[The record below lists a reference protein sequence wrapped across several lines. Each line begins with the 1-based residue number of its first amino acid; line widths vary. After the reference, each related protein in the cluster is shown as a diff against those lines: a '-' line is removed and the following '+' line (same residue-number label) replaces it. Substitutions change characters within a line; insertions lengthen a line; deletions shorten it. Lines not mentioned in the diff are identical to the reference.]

1 MSNYKTVFF
10 TLGILQ
16 IILGISM
23 VFPII
28 IQIIFD
34 ELDSS
39 FIGASLITIIFGT
52 LFFLSNLDHDK
63 KLSLQNAFLLTA
75 LSWLSIAVFS
85 SLPFIFSNLNLS
97 ITDSFF
103 ESMSGITTTGSTI
116 ITDLNSS
123 PKAILL
129 WRALLQWLGGIG
141 IIVMAITLMPIMN
154 VGGMQLFKVSSSD
167 ASEKILPKTKEITLR
182 LILIYLILT
191 FLCSFFYNIFGMEFF
206 DSLTHSMTTIAT
218 GGFSNYNESIGY
230 FNNIKIEIISMVF
243 IILGSIPFISYIK
256 FLSGKKNIFY
266 TDTQIKSF
274 IKIIFYSIV
283 ILFFYLT
290 IFNKSFSDVSLRSI
304 SFNVISILTGTGYV
318 TQNFDDW
325 GSFPLIYFLILMFIG
340 GCAGSTACGI
350 KIFRVQIL
358 YLFLKNQLKKII
370 YPRGIF
376 IIKYDNNNVN
386 EKFMAS
392 IIAFIYLYII
402 IFFII
407 TTMLSL
413 SGLDFTT
420 SISGAATSISNV
432 GPGLGELIGPNNDP
446 GATFDTTCPWRCIGG
461 NTSFSDQDCE
471 EDDAGIYTAVGHAQY
486 DGWCHAD
493 SDSPAVIIPT
503 TSSYCCEWETDF
515 EEYEDGQFLYGT
527 CKEYNDGFDGIQKN
541 TSKKISFDNNNLNNS
556 LFFKSQ
562 IILYENPK
570 EVDQGYIDT
579 IDYTNTAIIISHTNL
594 TSGSRIKKYFDT
606 HKFYILNILYHLQ

>member
-154 VGGMQLFKVSSSD
+154 VGGMQLFKVSSGD

-191 FLCSFFYNIFGMEFF
+191 FLCSFFYNICGMKFF

-230 FNNIKIEIISMVF
+230 FNSIKIEIISMIF
-243 IILGSIPFISYIK
+243 IILGSIPFIAYIK

-274 IKIIFYSIV
+274 IKIIFYSIL
-283 ILFFYLT
+283 ILFIYLT

-318 TQNFDDW
+318 TQNFDNW

-407 TTMLSL
+407 TAMLSL

-432 GPGLGELIGPNNDP
+432 GPGLGELIGPN
-446 GATFDTTCPWRCIGG
+446 G
-461 NTSFSDQDCE
+461 NFSQLPDFSKWILSFGMILGRLE
-471 EDDAGIYTAVGHAQY
+471 LFAILVL
-486 DGWCHAD
+486 
-493 SDSPAVIIPT
+493 
-503 TSSYCCEWETDF
+503 
-515 EEYEDGQFLYGT
+515 FLP
-527 CKEYNDGFDGIQKN
+527 
-541 TSKKISFDNNNLNNS
+541 SFWV
-556 LFFKSQ
+556 K
-562 IILYENPK
+562 
-570 EVDQGYIDT
+570 
-579 IDYTNTAIIISHTNL
+579 
-594 TSGSRIKKYFDT
+594 
-606 HKFYILNILYHLQ
+606 